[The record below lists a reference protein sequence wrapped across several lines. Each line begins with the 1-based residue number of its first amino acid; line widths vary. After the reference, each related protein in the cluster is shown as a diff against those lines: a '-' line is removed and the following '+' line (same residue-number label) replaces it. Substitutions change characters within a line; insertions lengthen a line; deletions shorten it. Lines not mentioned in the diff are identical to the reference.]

1 MIELMAREIARKVC
15 AVIKEDSKRIVCVE
29 LLTRILVQGDS
40 VKDEV
45 REEIRKTFTEEER
58 KLLKE
63 ELAKLLG

>member
-1 MIELMAREIARKVC
+1 MIEMMAREIARKVC
-15 AVIKEDSKRIVCVE
+15 AVIKEDSKRTICVE

-45 REEIRKTFTEEER
+45 REEIKKTFTEEER

>member
-1 MIELMAREIARKVC
+1 MMARETARKVC
-15 AVIKEDSKRIVCVE
+15 AVIKEDGKRTICVE
-29 LLTRILVQGDS
+29 LLTKILVQGDS

-63 ELAKLLG
+63 ELAKLMG

>member
-63 ELAKLLG
+63 ELAKLLD